1 MLRPLDTV
9 RGRHIVMH
17 DRCEKAA
24 GRKSFVNSS
33 EGFCSTIE
41 LHPQFQRLSSYSPI
55 FLAAICLL
63 TIELRIARLKST
75 VEFILGG
82 VTPVC
87 RPIF

>member
-1 MLRPLDTV
+1 
-9 RGRHIVMH
+9 
-17 DRCEKAA
+17 
-24 GRKSFVNSS
+24 
-33 EGFCSTIE
+33 
-41 LHPQFQRLSSYSPI
+41 
-55 FLAAICLL
+55 LL